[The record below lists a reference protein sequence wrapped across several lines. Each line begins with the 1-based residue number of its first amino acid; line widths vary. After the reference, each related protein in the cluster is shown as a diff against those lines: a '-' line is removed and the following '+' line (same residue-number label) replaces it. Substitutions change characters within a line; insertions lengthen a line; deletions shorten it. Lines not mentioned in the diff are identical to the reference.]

1 MTKRKST
8 KGKTTIVGLLS
19 KHIVSQNISFRILI
33 EIASWKLD
41 VKLVSSLII

>member
-1 MTKRKST
+1 MAKSKKY

-33 EIASWKLD
+33 EIAS
-41 VKLVSSLII
+41 